1 MKFVLAYTICSMMT
15 GMCHT
20 TMIHPERFDTW
31 TDCVKAGAT
40 QIIYVTNKYQEKF
53 EEQKLYLT
61 YFCNENHSNKT
72 TTQSKSE
79 PSKVQSSYIRS

>member
-20 TMIHPERFDTW
+20 TMVHSERFNTW
-31 TDCVKAGAT
+31 TECVKAGAT

-53 EEQKLYLT
+53 EKQKLYLT